1 MSENTGHVKSF
12 VKNLK
17 NGNAQAALEEL
28 KKALSEKQ
36 TQRKAAIAEKLAA
49 R

>member
-1 MSENTGHVKSF
+1 MAENTHVRSF

-17 NGNAQAALEEL
+17 NGNAQIALEEL
-28 KKALSEKQ
+28 KKALVEKDAA
-36 TQRKAAIAEKLAA
+36 RKAQIAEKLAV

>member
-1 MSENTGHVKSF
+1 MAENNHVKSF

-17 NGNAQAALEEL
+17 SGNAQLALEEL
-28 KKALSEKQ
+28 KKALAEKD
-36 TQRKAAIAEKLAA
+36 TARKAQIAEKLAV

>member
-1 MSENTGHVKSF
+1 MSENTHVKSF

-17 NGNAQAALEEL
+17 SGNAQLALEEL
-28 KKALSEKQ
+28 KKALAEKAIA
-36 TQRKAAIAEKLAA
+36 RKAQIAEKLTV